1 MPGRV
6 PMCQARGG
14 RGAVAPLQALQ
25 GKRRDSGLGHAHKK
39 NPNPGS
45 PSATTEPHRLVPG
58 LPPVP
63 WSFHLSGAHP
73 EGVGAPRVLPD
84 PGHKLSSAQLGMGM
98 KG

>member
-1 MPGRV
+1 
-6 PMCQARGG
+6 MCQAQGG
-14 RGAVAPLQALQ
+14 RSAVAPPQALQ
-25 GKRRDSGLGHAHKK
+25 GKRRESGLGHAYK
-39 NPNPGS
+39 NPSPAS
-45 PSATTEPHRLVPG
+45 PSATTSPHHLVPG
-58 LPPVP
+58 LPLVP